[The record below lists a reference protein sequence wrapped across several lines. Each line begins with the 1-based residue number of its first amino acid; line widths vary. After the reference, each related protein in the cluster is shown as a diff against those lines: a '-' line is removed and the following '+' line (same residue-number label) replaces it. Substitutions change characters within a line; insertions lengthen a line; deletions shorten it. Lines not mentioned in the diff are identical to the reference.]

1 MQLHTTFHYP
11 PTPPVEGESP
21 DKLQSGAVEAMS
33 QLALPDGALHEDYS
47 KVASSQSQLSSASQQ
62 PPQHFQSLPTP
73 PTPELTVAALQ
84 NGGHGGAA
92 GAAELQA
99 VSVNQATCAPASGPA
114 ATYGAALADQCKPL
128 YQWQGSNLCAV
139 MGMGHPQFAPAAA
152 TAFPTRR
159 PPPLY
164 YQAAEKTSMANAA
177 SAQTGPLRS
186 PMSEFV
192 VMKECMDG
200 ERGRI

>member
-1 MQLHTTFHYP
+1 
-11 PTPPVEGESP
+11 
-21 DKLQSGAVEAMS
+21 MS
-33 QLALPDGALHEDYS
+33 QLALPDALHEDYS
-47 KVASSQSQLSSASQQ
+47 KLPSSQGQLPSSCSSSQQQ

-84 NGGHGGAA
+84 SQSGGHGGAV
-92 GAAELQA
+92 GAAELHA
-99 VSVNQATCAPASGPA
+99 VPVNQATCAPASGPV
-114 ATYGAALADQCKPL
+114 ATYGAALADPCKQL
-128 YQWQGSNLCAV
+128 YQWQAGSNFCTV
-139 MGMGHPQFAPAAA
+139 MGHPQFAPAAA
-152 TAFPTRR
+152 TAFPSRR

-164 YQAAEKTSMANAA
+164 YQAAEKTSAV

-200 ERGRI
+200 EWGG